1 MSSLGAGHG
10 LVDESQTVRS
20 LAPPSASGV
29 VSEAAA
35 ATGHERSSPDANPI
49 ENSLALEK
57 VHESSANMDRD
68 DELAVGPHCL
78 VNRKSL
84 TKERKASSQK
94 GEFNLIGKKQDIEYT
109 YGGVFINNIMRMKE
123 HWA

>member
-20 LAPPSASGV
+20 LAPPSSSGV

-68 DELAVGPHCL
+68 DELAVPHCL

-94 GEFNLIGKKQDIEYT
+94 KASLI
-109 YGGVFINNIMRMKE
+109 
-123 HWA
+123 